1 MKKIQGPVSPGV
13 HGNAWGKHETI
24 PKKTIESHTNKTFKH
39 KDRAIGNIN
48 AFNSSQ
54 HQLQKEAPQAHDHHT
69 TPPLPY
75 LRCRIVVNSKNRIVM
90 ETDATTRLNVYVQR
104 TADIEPGNL
113 VAVQY
118 KVDNACIYVFGP
130 LLLLIFLSVS
140 IGTLSIQFMQTY
152 VFATLFGLPLS

>member
-1 MKKIQGPVSPGV
+1 
-13 HGNAWGKHETI
+13 
-24 PKKTIESHTNKTFKH
+24 
-39 KDRAIGNIN
+39 
-48 AFNSSQ
+48 
-54 HQLQKEAPQAHDHHT
+54 
-69 TPPLPY
+69 
-75 LRCRIVVNSKNRIVM
+75 M